1 MKYKHSLWI
10 FYTIIFLLFSSS
22 VIVLELIS
30 EQNYKRSIILS
41 RLDSYS
47 VILSQTDDY
56 ETILPLLPE
65 DLRITILDATGG
77 VTFDSYE
84 SSNTLENHL
93 QRPEVK
99 DCLSKGS
106 GNAIRTSETSHQKY
120 LYYAKQYNTRIIR
133 LAQPFEINLRH
144 YFRPDW
150 DILISIFLIFTALL
164 LCFFLLTER
173 YNKKANEAEDKRIRL
188 LKQQMTNN
196 ISHELKTPVSSIR
209 GYLETLSEHPDID
222 AERRQLFIEK
232 SYHQSLRLSELLNDI
247 SVINNIEEAP
257 EQFSIEEVNIPAV
270 INDILE
276 EFSQKMAQNRQQA
289 DIVLPENLTISG
301 NYGLLYSLFRNLI
314 ENSVKYAGEGC
325 TIHLECSAQG
335 EKFLHFVYSD
345 NGKGVPEEHLDHI
358 FDRFFRI
365 DEGRDSK
372 TGGSGLGLSIVKNS
386 VTFHHGSISAH
397 LLKDGGLAFFFTL
410 QKLHYQR

>member
-397 LLKDGGLAFFFTL
+397 LQKDGGLAFFFTL
-410 QKLHYQR
+410 QKQHYQR